1 MAAQAQLEEVLHQAP
16 QRYGLVRTRW
26 RLQDLRVAVS
36 WLARRSVPGISRLL
50 WRLGFS
56 RQQVQ
61 RFVRS
66 PDPDYAAKRRAVVQA
81 FTQAV
86 NYPGTVELVFLDEV
100 TYYRLP
106 DKAPV
111 YHRTATAQPRLA
123 GAARANTQTRVV
135 AALNGYTGQVTYLQ
149 RSCIGEQALRTFYQH
164 LRHAYPKAQTIYVVQ
179 DNWPTHKLPTV
190 LAELA
195 TQRCTPLFLPTYA
208 SWLNP
213 IEKLWRWLR
222 QTVLHAHPYAEALDT
237 LRQQVFAWLD
247 QFATASDTL
256 LRYVGLLLD

>member
-1 MAAQAQLEEVLHQAP
+1 MLHQSP
-16 QRYGLVRTRW
+16 QRYGLPRTRW
-26 RLQDLRVAVS
+26 RLQDLRVAVK
-36 WLARRSVPGISRLL
+36 WLVRRSVPGICRLL

-81 FTQAV
+81 FTHAV
-86 NYPGTVELVFLDEV
+86 TQPGTVELLFLDEV

-111 YHRTATAQPRLA
+111 YDRTATVQPRIA

-149 RSCIGEQALRTFYQH
+149 RSCIGEQALCTFYQQ
-164 LRHAYPKAQTIYVVQ
+164 LRQAYPEAQTMYVVQ

-190 LAELA
+190 LAALA
-195 TQRCTPLFLPTYA
+195 TQHGTPLFLPTYA

-222 QTVLHAHPYAEALDT
+222 QTVLHAHPCAQAVDI
-237 LRQQVFAWLD
+237 LRQQVIAWLD
-247 QFATASDTL
+247 QFAAPSDTL
-256 LRYVGLLLD
+256 LHYAGLLPD

>member
-1 MAAQAQLEEVLHQAP
+1 MLHQAP
-16 QRYGLVRTRW
+16 QHYGLARTRW
-26 RLQDLRVAVS
+26 RLQDLGVAVR
-36 WLARRSVPGISRLL
+36 WLAGCSVPGISRLL

-66 PDPDYAAKRRAVVQA
+66 PDPEYAAKRRALVQA
-81 FTQAV
+81 FTHAV
-86 NYPGTVELVFLDEV
+86 TQPGTVALVFLDEV

-111 YHRTATAQPRLA
+111 YHPTASAQPRIA

-135 AALNGYTGQVTYLQ
+135 AALNGDTGQVTYLQ
-149 RSCIGEQALRTFYQH
+149 RSCIGEQALCAFYQQ
-164 LRHAYPKAQTIYVVQ
+164 LRQVYPDAQTIYVVQ
-179 DNWPTHKLPTV
+179 DNWPTHKLPKV

-222 QTVLHAHPYAEALDT
+222 QTVLHAHPCAEALDT
-237 LRQQVFAWLD
+237 LRQQVMAWLD
-247 QFATASDTL
+247 QFATPSDPL